1 MGIGFGIARRSCAR
15 CGRDAFYLLR
25 ASGEPLC
32 ARCFER
38 AVVKAIRRAIGG
50 YRVLNPGDRLLV
62 VEPLKIPLWFWISMK
77 YLARSLKSHGNRIAL
92 LSYRG
97 YKGVFPKG
105 DIYVVDIDVDRKYIV
120 DLCRVFDNPIRIIG
134 CLLKAEYILGFITSK
149 SIGINVS
156 ALIRPRDLCSLIGF
170 LGIAYMDF
178 ELAVE
183 SQPLRRAGD
192 VITINP
198 IYNLAS
204 IDLTAL
210 AFLSN
215 QYVFNSYGE
224 AALGLD
230 RIAIPGV
237 DELTRIYSHSPE
249 IMYSSSEAVRK
260 ILSGVERKCSI
271 CGAPISSGDLC
282 SMCSYLYPL
291 LKHLPNTRR

>member
-1 MGIGFGIARRSCAR
+1 M
-15 CGRDAFYLLR
+15 
-25 ASGEPLC
+25 
-32 ARCFER
+32 
-38 AVVKAIRRAIGG
+38 KAIRKAVGVYG
-50 YRVLNPGDRLLV
+50 ALNPGDRLLV
-62 VEPLKIPLWFWISMK
+62 VEPLKITPWFWVSIR

-97 YKGVFPKG
+97 YEGVFPKG
-105 DIYVVDIDVDRKYIV
+105 DIYVVDIGVDRKYIV
-120 DLCRVFDNPIRIIG
+120 DLCRVFDEPVRIIG

-149 SIGINVS
+149 STGIKVS

-183 SQPLRRAGD
+183 SQPLRRTGD
-192 VITINP
+192 VIIINP

-215 QYVFNSYGE
+215 QYMFNSYE
-224 AALGLD
+224 ETALGVD

-237 DELTRIYSHSPE
+237 DELTRIYSHSLE

-291 LKHLPNTRR
+291 LKHLPNIRG